1 MVLQVGLSHN
11 LNDYIWFGLLRNLS
25 DKNKWLWSGGG
36 QVTELCWKQD
46 QPENRPNEDYGLF
59 DNKKWR
65 DAHADHIN
73 PVFCYSTVVVEEEK
87 TWEEALEYCR
97 EHHDDLAS
105 VASETEMLLIQKE
118 LNKYHTTKHV
128 WIGLRFLSKDWIWV
142 DGQEMDYEAWDE
154 GGKPLCPQ
162 AKMKCAAL
170 QKTGGRLSSWRAHD
184 CEKRLSFICY

>member
-1 MVLQVGLSHN
+1 MPPWREAAPSSSGVLCPLVAVRRPISGLGGTPAAAV
-11 LNDYIWFGLLRNLS
+11 LGFRPIRGLEGTP
-25 DKNKWLWSGGG
+25 DGGG
-36 QVTELCWKQD
+36 CLPSK
-46 QPENRPNEDYGLF
+46 GL
-59 DNKKWR
+59 
-65 DAHADHIN
+65 
-73 PVFCYSTVVVEEEK
+73 EK
-87 TWEEALEYCR
+87 SWEEAL
-97 EHHDDLAS
+97 D

-128 WIGLRFLSKDWIWV
+128 WIGLRFLSRDWIWV

-154 GGKPLCPQ
+154 EGKPLCPQ